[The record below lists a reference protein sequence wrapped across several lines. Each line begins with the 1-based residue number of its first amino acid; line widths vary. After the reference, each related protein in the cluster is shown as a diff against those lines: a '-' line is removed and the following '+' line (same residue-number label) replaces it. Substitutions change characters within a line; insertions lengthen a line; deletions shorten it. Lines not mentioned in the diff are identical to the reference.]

1 MNIMGKRKIMIT
13 FSIIIILIGLFSIIF
28 HKGVRYGIDF
38 AGGSNLIIK
47 INQPVT
53 IELLEKLRAEFA
65 KENINANLQV
75 FGDVGNTDKLKISTL
90 ATTLTSNKIYEILD
104 KVFAKNNATA
114 GGLDINALRSKSQ
127 IIDVLKKV
135 FLTNTIKTISENRP
149 FANTEQLLEKLKIYN
164 LSNEEI
170 SANFILVEPA
180 INEPRKNINN
190 ASVEIL
196 EKVFLDLYSSGKF
209 NNYFSEIADNIIKYI
224 DAQGGLLRSI
234 EELKP
239 VLKLEEKLFETLKSN
254 FTIGS
259 YIIETNNMVGPSI
272 GADYRRAGLLAIIF
286 SVIGML
292 IYIAWRFEIE
302 YGVGAVTALIHDVLI
317 TIGIFSLLDKEF
329 NTQILAALLT
339 IIGYSLNDT
348 IIVFDRV
355 REKIKMLGSVAYKNL
370 ENTLNSSIIETL
382 TRTIMTSF
390 TTLLA
395 VAALYIFGG
404 EVYKSFALALIIGIV
419 VGTYSSIF
427 IASPVVFILKEQKL
441 KKQKK

>member
-348 IIVFDRV
+348 IIIYDRI
-355 REKIKMLGSVAYKNL
+355 RE
-370 ENTLNSSIIETL
+370 NSK
-382 TRTIMTSF
+382 RM
-390 TTLLA
+390 
-395 VAALYIFGG
+395 
-404 EVYKSFALALIIGIV
+404 
-419 VGTYSSIF
+419 
-427 IASPVVFILKEQKL
+427 
-441 KKQKK
+441 